1 LKNKINLFRES
12 LRLVWQSTPGWTTAG
27 TVISVVRS
35 FLPLLLLFMLRK
47 VIDEITTA
55 AGLGGVSVTPVMV
68 PAIILVA
75 IWFLDEVLSDISTYV
90 NSKQSM
96 RFEDHMYGLLHS
108 KATRLDLI
116 NFENAEYY
124 DRLSRAAREATWRP
138 NNILTNLV
146 SLSRTLIS
154 VVLMAGLIL
163 TFHWLPALLLAA
175 ANVPGILLRLHFAGE
190 LYNFKREQTPEARK
204 TTYFN
209 WLLTGDRPSRELR
222 LFGLGDYFRD
232 LFRKSFLKQKEE
244 ELGILRKKAL
254 TEIVSDL
261 FKAAAFLFTVVFIA
275 RQTIAGEI
283 TLGEMAM
290 FLVAFRQGMV
300 YIREMFSSLAGLYED
315 GLFIGDTFEFLNL
328 TEKITA
334 REPVKNPAS
343 LSSGITAAN
352 LTFAYPGNSLPT
364 IDNISFDLKKG
375 EILAVVG
382 PNGAGKSTLVRLL
395 CRLYDPDSGSIK
407 YNGEDIKHYDPVKY
421 RKYFSVIFQDFML
434 YNLQAGENIRLG
446 NLDNGNGNDDK
457 MKEAAKSA
465 GIHNLIESLPH
476 GYDTMIGTLFNNS
489 RELSWGEWQK
499 IALSRALYRDSEVL
513 ILDEPSS
520 ALDADTENEVF
531 SRFREIVKGR
541 TCVLISHRFTNVS
554 LADRIIVLD
563 KGRIIEQ
570 GSHRELIK
578 RGGTYY
584 SMYTKQSSRF
594 EL

>member
-1 LKNKINLFRES
+1 LKNKFNLFRES
-12 LRLVWQSTPGWTTAG
+12 LKLVWQSSPGWTTAS
-27 TVISVVRS
+27 TILSLVRS
-35 FLPLLLLFMLRK
+35 FLPLLLLFMLRE

-55 AGLGGVSVTPVMV
+55 AGPGSSSVTPVIL

-75 IWFLDEVLSDISTYV
+75 IWFLDEALSDISNYV
-90 NSKQSM
+90 NSRQSM
-96 RFEDHMYGLLHS
+96 RFEDHMYGLLHA

-116 NFENAEYY
+116 NFENPEYY

-138 NNILTNLV
+138 NNILNNLV

-154 VVLMAGLIL
+154 VILMVGLIL
-163 TFHWLPALLLAA
+163 TFHWLPAVLLAA
-175 ANVPGILLRLHFAGE
+175 ANIPGILLRLHFAGE
-190 LYNFKREQTPEARK
+190 MYNFKREQTPEARK

-254 TEIVSDL
+254 TEIVSDF
-261 FKAAAFLFTVVFIA
+261 FKASAFLFTVVFIA
-275 RQTIAGEI
+275 RQTISGEL
-283 TLGEMAM
+283 TLGSMAM
-290 FLVAFRQGMV
+290 FLIAFRQGMV
-300 YIREMFSSLAGLYED
+300 YIREMFGSLAGLYED
-315 GLFIGDTFEFLNL
+315 GLFISDTFEYLNL

-334 REPVKNPAS
+334 REPVRTPAP
-343 LSSGITAAN
+343 LSSGLTATN
-352 LTFAYPGNSLPT
+352 LTFAYPGNRMPA
-364 IDNISFDLKKG
+364 IDNISFELKKG
-375 EILAVVG
+375 EVLAVVG

-395 CRLYDPDSGSIK
+395 CRLYDPDSGQVL
-407 YNGEDIKHYDPVKY
+407 YNGEDITHYDPASY

-434 YNLQAGENIRLG
+434 YNLDAGENIRLG
-446 NLDNGNGNDDK
+446 SVVDNRNDDK
-457 MKEAAKSA
+457 IRESAKLT
-465 GIHNLIESLPH
+465 GIHNLIETLPH
-476 GYDTMIGTLFNNS
+476 GYDTPIGNLFNDS

-520 ALDADTENEVF
+520 ALDADTEYEVF

-541 TCVLISHRFTNVS
+541 TCILISHRFTNVS

-563 KGRIIEQ
+563 KGKIIEQ
-570 GSHRELIK
+570 GSHKELMEHM
-578 RGGTYY
+578 GTYY
-584 SMYTKQSSRF
+584 SMYTKQNRRF
-594 EL
+594 DI

>member
-1 LKNKINLFRES
+1 LKNKFNLFRES

-27 TVISVVRS
+27 TVLSVVRS

-47 VIDEITTA
+47 VIDEITNA
-55 AGLGGVSVTPVMV
+55 AGSGGISVEPVIV

-75 IWFLDEVLSDISTYV
+75 IWFLDEALSDISGYV
-90 NSKQSM
+90 SSKQSM

-116 NFENAEYY
+116 NFENPEYY
-124 DRLSRAAREATWRP
+124 NALSRAAREATWRP
-138 NNILTNLV
+138 NNILNNLV

-154 VVLMAGLIL
+154 VILMAGLIL

-175 ANVPGILLRLHFAGE
+175 ANIPGILLRLHFAGE

-209 WLLTGDRPSRELR
+209 WLLTGERPSRELR
-222 LFGLGDYFRD
+222 LFGLGGYFRE

-244 ELGILRKKAL
+244 ELGILKKRTL

-275 RQTIAGEI
+275 RQTISGEI
-283 TLGEMAM
+283 SLGEMAM

-328 TEKITA
+328 TENITA
-334 REPVKNPAS
+334 REPVMKPAP
-343 LSSGITAAN
+343 LRSGLTTAN
-352 LTFAYPGNSLPT
+352 LTFSYPGNRVPA
-364 IDNISFDLKKG
+364 IDNITFDLKKG
-375 EILAVVG
+375 EVLAVVG

-407 YNGEDIKHYDPVKY
+407 YNGEDIIHYDPVSY

-434 YNLQAGENIRLG
+434 YNLDAGENIRLG
-446 NLDNGNGNDDK
+446 SVDNRNDDK
-457 MKEAAKSA
+457 IRESAKLT

-476 GYDTMIGTLFNNS
+476 GYDTPIGSLFNDS

-499 IALSRALYRDSEVL
+499 IALARALYRESEVL

-520 ALDADTENEVF
+520 ALDADTEYEVF
-531 SRFREIVKGR
+531 SRFREIVKAR
-541 TCVLISHRFTNVS
+541 TCILISHRFTNVS

-563 KGRIIEQ
+563 KGRIVEQ
-570 GSHRELIK
+570 GSHTELMEQ
-578 RGGTYY
+578 RGTYY

-594 EL
+594 GI

>member
-1 LKNKINLFRES
+1 LKNKFNLFRES

-27 TVISVVRS
+27 TVLSVVRS

-47 VIDEITTA
+47 VIDEITNA
-55 AGLGGVSVTPVMV
+55 AGSGGVSVEPVIV

-75 IWFLDEVLSDISTYV
+75 IWFLDEALSDISGYV
-90 NSKQSM
+90 SSKQSM

-116 NFENAEYY
+116 NFENPEYY
-124 DRLSRAAREATWRP
+124 NALSRAAREATWRP
-138 NNILTNLV
+138 NNILNNLV

-154 VVLMAGLIL
+154 VILMAGLIL

-175 ANVPGILLRLHFAGE
+175 ANIPGILLRLHFAGE

-209 WLLTGDRPSRELR
+209 WLLTGERPSRELR
-222 LFGLGDYFRD
+222 LFGLGGYFRE

-244 ELGILRKKAL
+244 ELGILKKRTL

-275 RQTIAGEI
+275 RQTISGEI
-283 TLGEMAM
+283 SLGEMAM

-328 TEKITA
+328 TENITA
-334 REPVKNPAS
+334 REPVMKPAP
-343 LSSGITAAN
+343 LRSGLTTAN
-352 LTFAYPGNSLPT
+352 LTFSYPGNRVPA
-364 IDNISFDLKKG
+364 IDNITFDLKKG
-375 EILAVVG
+375 EVLAVVG

-407 YNGEDIKHYDPVKY
+407 YNGEDIIHYDPVSY

-434 YNLQAGENIRLG
+434 YNLDAGENIRLG
-446 NLDNGNGNDDK
+446 SVDNRNDDK
-457 MKEAAKSA
+457 IRESAKLT

-476 GYDTMIGTLFNNS
+476 GYDTPIGSLFNDS

-499 IALSRALYRDSEVL
+499 IALARALYRESEVL

-520 ALDADTENEVF
+520 ALDADTEYEVF
-531 SRFREIVKGR
+531 SRFREIVKAR
-541 TCVLISHRFTNVS
+541 TCILISHRFTNVS

-563 KGRIIEQ
+563 KGRIVEQ
-570 GSHRELIK
+570 GSHTELMEQ
-578 RGGTYY
+578 RGTYY

-594 EL
+594 GI